1 MDRTEL
7 ARRLADVHAVADSLA
22 EQMREK
28 ERQAVVLA
36 NGWALE
42 ALASALTDRL
52 KQFAADYEVELTD
65 DVVRGVWLASQLVLD
80 LDPDQMLA
88 DN

>member
-7 ARRLADVHAVADSLA
+7 KRQLDRNRAEAEAYAAKLQEQLDNVRLTD
-22 EQMREK
+22 
-28 ERQAVVLA
+28 
-36 NGWALE
+36 GWILE
-42 ALASALTDRL
+42 ALATEHLDRL
-52 KQFAADYEVELTD
+52 KTLAADYGVEVTD

-80 LDPDQMLA
+80 LDPDTMLA